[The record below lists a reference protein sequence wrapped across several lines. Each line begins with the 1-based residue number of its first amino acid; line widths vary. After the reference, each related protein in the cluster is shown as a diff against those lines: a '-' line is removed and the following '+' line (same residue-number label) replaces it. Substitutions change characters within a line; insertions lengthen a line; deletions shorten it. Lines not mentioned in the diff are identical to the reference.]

1 MKGKKLELFCWIFEL
16 LSLNI
21 FDKLN
26 SSYAITSYLSP
37 SLIFL
42 TRKLKIFCF
51 NISQIIDLW
60 CIIIIV

>member
-21 FDKLN
+21 FDKPN

-37 SLIFL
+37 SL